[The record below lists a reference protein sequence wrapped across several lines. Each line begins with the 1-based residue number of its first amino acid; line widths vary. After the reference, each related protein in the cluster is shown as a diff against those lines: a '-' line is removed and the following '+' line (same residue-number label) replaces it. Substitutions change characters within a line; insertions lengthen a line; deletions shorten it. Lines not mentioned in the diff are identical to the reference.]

1 MSNPAANDSQEQ
13 AEATTPSVAESQ
25 SMKVEGNRGEVSAQT
40 VARLMGLTTQSD
52 LKLVEGKLDLLVSRL
67 GTISVR
73 LDKIAN
79 LVQQGPTGNDMER
92 IDVQIGTLR
101 SSMRELLGA
110 LKANGSV
117 TSASNAEQMSKAEKE
132 LETLPEGFD
141 QK

>member
-1 MSNPAANDSQEQ
+1 MTNPAASSSEEQ
-13 AEATTPSVAESQ
+13 SAIPASTEPQTV
-25 SMKVEGNRGEVSAQT
+25 KVEGARGEVSAQT

-73 LDKIAN
+73 LDKVTS
-79 LVQQGPTGNDMER
+79 LLQQAPTGNDMER

-101 SSMRELLGA
+101 SSMRELLSA
-110 LKANGSV
+110 LKVNGSV
-117 TSASNAEQMSKAEKE
+117 SSPDGNDLMNKAEKE
-132 LETLPEGFD
+132 LDSLPEGFE